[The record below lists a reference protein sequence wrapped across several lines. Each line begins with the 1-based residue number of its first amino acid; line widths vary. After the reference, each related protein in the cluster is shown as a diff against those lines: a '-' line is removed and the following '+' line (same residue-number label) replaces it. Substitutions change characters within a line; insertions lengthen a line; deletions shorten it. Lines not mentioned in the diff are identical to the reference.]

1 MSIPVEMT
9 RAEIGAHALAI
20 AAAKTEGAFVLAF
33 AAYVRDVVERETDPY
48 TKIGLFVHAMVEG
61 QRVMFTELLR
71 CNAGGAA

>member
-9 RAEIGAHALAI
+9 RAESRGARPRDRNREDRGSFRPSFCRH
-20 AAAKTEGAFVLAF
+20 
-33 AAYVRDVVERETDPY
+33 VRDVVERETNPY